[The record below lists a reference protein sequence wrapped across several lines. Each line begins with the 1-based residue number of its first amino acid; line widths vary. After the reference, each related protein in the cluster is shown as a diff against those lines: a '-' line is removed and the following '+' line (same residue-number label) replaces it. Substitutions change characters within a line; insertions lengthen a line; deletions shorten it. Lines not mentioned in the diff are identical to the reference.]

1 VRFVVGLGAG
11 VGANHP
17 PRIKWRDTGRPMS
30 EENGRPPSSPSR
42 SRIGGW
48 VLLGVV
54 LVLIAIQFGLARYAR
69 RQM

>member
-1 VRFVVGLGAG
+1 VPYKGFPQPWRGWLLALLAVIFALIVVQWVVG
-11 VGANHP
+11 
-17 PRIKWRDTGRPMS
+17 
-30 EENGRPPSSPSR
+30 
-42 SRIGGW
+42 GGW